1 MKKLI
6 NKWLGV
12 TELYENQIY
21 LMQDYAVIQ
30 ETLSNCLDVLA
41 NLNYNL
47 DKPKKPVPKKVNKVV
62 KKKPVKKVAKK

>member
-12 TELYENQIY
+12 TELYENQTY

-47 DKPKKPVPKKVNKVV
+47 DKPKKPVFKKVNKVV

>member
-12 TELYENQIY
+12 TELYENQTY
-21 LMQDYAVIQ
+21 LMQDYAIIQ

-47 DKPKKPVPKKVNKVV
+47 DKPKKSVSKKVNKVV

>member
-12 TELYENQIY
+12 TELYENQTY

-47 DKPKKPVPKKVNKVV
+47 DKPKKSVSKKVNKVV